1 MSRVGMVPV
10 EVPSGV
16 DLEIAGGT
24 ITAKGKL
31 GELTMKV
38 VDDVQVSREDN
49 LIWVKPANDGKRART
64 MWGTTRSLLS
74 NIVTGVSEGFSK
86 KLEITGVG
94 YRAAMQGK
102 DLVLQLGHSHEIRYP
117 IPEGIKVDVP
127 SQTEVII
134 SGANNQVVGQVAAEI
149 RSYRKPEPYKGK
161 GVRYADEI
169 IIRKEGKKK

>member
-16 DLEIAGGT
+16 DLEIAAGE
-24 ITAKGKL
+24 IRAKGKL

-38 VDDVQVSREDN
+38 VDDVKVSREDKF
-49 LIWVKPANDGKRART
+49 LWVKPANDGKRARM

-74 NIVTGVSEGFSK
+74 NLVIGVSEGFSK
-86 KLEITGVG
+86 RLLITGVG

-102 DLVLQLGHSHEIRYP
+102 ELVLQLGHSHEIRYP
-117 IPEGIKVDVP
+117 LPEGIKVDVP
-127 SQTEVII
+127 NQTEIVI
-134 SGANNQVVGQVAAEI
+134 SGPNNQVVGQVAAEI

>member
-16 DLEIAGGT
+16 DLEIVAGA
-24 ITAKGKL
+24 INAKGKM
-31 GELTMKV
+31 GELSMKV
-38 VDDVQVSREDN
+38 VDEVEISREEN
-49 LIWVKPANDGKRART
+49 LVWVKAANDSKRAKT
-64 MWGTTRSLLS
+64 MWGTTRSLLQ
-74 NIVTGVSEGFSK
+74 NIVVGVSEGFSK
-86 KLEITGVG
+86 RLLITGVG
-94 YRAAMQGK
+94 YRAQVQGK
-102 DLVLQLGHSHEIRYP
+102 NLVLQLGHSHEIRYP
-117 IPEGIKVDVP
+117 IPEGIKIDAP

>member
-16 DLEIAGGT
+16 DLEIAAGE
-24 ITAKGKL
+24 IRAKGKL

-38 VDDVQVSREDN
+38 VDDVKVSREDN
-49 LIWVKPANDGKRART
+49 FLWVKPANDGKRARM

-74 NIVTGVSEGFSK
+74 NLVIGVSEGFSK
-86 KLEITGVG
+86 RLLITGVG

-102 DLVLQLGHSHEIRYP
+102 ELVLQLGHSHEIRYP
-117 IPEGIKVDVP
+117 LPEGIKVDVP
-127 SQTEVII
+127 NQTEIVI
-134 SGANNQVVGQVAAEI
+134 SGPNNQVVGQVAAEI

>member
-16 DLEIAGGT
+16 DLEIDAGG
-24 ITAKGKL
+24 INAKGKM
-31 GELTMKV
+31 GELSMKV
-38 VDDVQVSREDN
+38 VDEVAISREGN
-49 LIWVKPANDGKRART
+49 VLWVKPANDSKRAKT
-64 MWGTTRSLLS
+64 MWGTTRSLLQ
-74 NIVTGVSEGFSK
+74 NLVVGVSEGFSK
-86 KLEITGVG
+86 KLLITGVG
-94 YRAAMQGK
+94 YRAQVQGK
-102 DLVLQLGHSHEIRYP
+102 ALVLQLGHSHEIRYP
-117 IPEGIKVDVP
+117 IPEGIKIDAP

>member
-16 DLEIAGGT
+16 DLEIAAGE
-24 ITAKGKL
+24 IKAKGKL

-38 VDDVQVSREDN
+38 VDDVEVSREDN
-49 LIWVKPANDGKRART
+49 MIWVKPANDGKRARM

-74 NIVTGVSEGFSK
+74 NLVTGVSEGFSK
-86 KLEITGVG
+86 KLLITGVG

-102 DLVLQLGHSHEIRYP
+102 ELVLQLGHSHEIRYP
-117 IPEGIKVDVP
+117 LPEGIKVDVP
-127 SQTEVII
+127 NQTEIVI

>member
-16 DLEIAGGT
+16 DLEIAAGE
-24 ITAKGKL
+24 IKAKGKL

-38 VDDVQVSREDN
+38 VDDVKVSREDN
-49 LIWVKPANDGKRART
+49 LVWVKPANDGKRARM

-74 NIVTGVSEGFSK
+74 NLVTGVSEGFSK
-86 KLEITGVG
+86 RLLITGVG

-102 DLVLQLGHSHEIRYP
+102 ELVLQLGHSHEIRYP
-117 IPEGIKVDVP
+117 LPEGIKVDVP
-127 SQTEVII
+127 NQTEIVI
-134 SGANNQVVGQVAAEI
+134 SGPNNQVVGQVAAEI

>member
-16 DLEIAGGT
+16 DLEIVAGA
-24 ITAKGKL
+24 INAKGKM
-31 GELTMKV
+31 GELSMKV
-38 VDDVQVSREDN
+38 VDEVEISREEN
-49 LIWVKPANDGKRART
+49 LVWVKPANDSKRAKT
-64 MWGTTRSLLS
+64 MWGTTRSLLQ
-74 NIVTGVSEGFSK
+74 NIVVGVSEGFSK
-86 KLEITGVG
+86 RLLITGVG
-94 YRAAMQGK
+94 YRAQVQGK
-102 DLVLQLGHSHEIRYP
+102 NLVLQLGHSHEIRYP
-117 IPEGIKVDVP
+117 IPEGIKIDAP

>member
-16 DLEIAGGT
+16 DLEIGAGE
-24 ITAKGKL
+24 IKAKGKM
-31 GELTMKV
+31 GELSMNI
-38 VDDVQVSREDN
+38 VDEVEVSREEN
-49 LIWVKPANDGKRART
+49 LVWVKPANDGKRAKT

-74 NIVTGVSEGFSK
+74 NLVVGVSEGFEK
-86 KLEITGVG
+86 KLLITGVG
-94 YRAAMQGK
+94 YRAQVQGK
-102 DLVLQLGHSHEIRYP
+102 NLILQLGHSHEIRYP
-117 IPEGIKVDVP
+117 IPEGIKIDAP
-127 SQTEVII
+127 SQTEIVI

>member
-10 EVPSGV
+10 EVPNGV
-16 DLEIAGGT
+16 DLVIAAGEIK
-24 ITAKGKL
+24 AKGKM
-31 GELTMKV
+31 GELSMSV
-38 VDDVQVSREDN
+38 ADEVEVSREEN
-49 LIWVKPANDGKRART
+49 LVWVKPLNDSKRART
-64 MWGTTRSLLS
+64 MWGTTRSLLN
-74 NIVTGVSEGFSK
+74 NIVVGVSEGFSK
-86 KLEITGVG
+86 KLMITGVG
-94 YRAAMQGK
+94 YRAQVQGK

-117 IPEGIKVDVP
+117 IPEGIKIDAP
-127 SQTEVII
+127 TQTEVVL